1 MPGPAGGSM
10 WRWKLKAPTSVQSI
24 SVLEPASAKATEAE
38 RKRVEDAKA
47 AGKRVVPFGFAR
59 ALEVEE

>member
-1 MPGPAGGSM
+1 M